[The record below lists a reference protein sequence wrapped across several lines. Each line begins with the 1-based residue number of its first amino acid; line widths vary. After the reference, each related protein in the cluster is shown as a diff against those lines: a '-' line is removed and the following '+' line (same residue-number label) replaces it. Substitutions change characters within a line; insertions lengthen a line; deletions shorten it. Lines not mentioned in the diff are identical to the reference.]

1 MGGKLSSEDKS
12 TIETAVEETI
22 QWLDG
27 NQLAEVDELEAKLK
41 ELESTCST
49 IVSKIYSQGGDAEGM
64 GGMGG
69 MPGAGAGAAPSQE
82 KSGAGPKIE
91 VHAYSQIMSPI
102 AAGHVSLYALHTISN
117 LDRLCL
123 CH

>member
-1 MGGKLSSEDKS
+1 MGGKLSSEDKA
-12 TIETAVEETI
+12 TIEKSVEDTI

-41 ELESTCST
+41 ELESTCSP
-49 IVSKIYSQGGDAEGM
+49 IVSKIYGQGAPEEAA

-69 MPGAGAGAAPSQE
+69 MPGAGAAGAEE

-91 VHAYSQIMSPI
+91 VC
-102 AAGHVSLYALHTISN
+102 SLLWEI
-117 LDRLCL
+117 CL
-123 CH
+123 LS

>member
-12 TIETAVEETI
+12 TIEKAVEETI

-41 ELESTCST
+41 DLESTCST
-49 IVSKIYSQGGDAEGM
+49 IVSKIYSQGGAEGM

-69 MPGAGAGAAPSQE
+69 MPGAGAGAAPSEE

-91 VHAYSQIMSPI
+91 VRHS
-102 AAGHVSLYALHTISN
+102 
-117 LDRLCL
+117 
-123 CH
+123 